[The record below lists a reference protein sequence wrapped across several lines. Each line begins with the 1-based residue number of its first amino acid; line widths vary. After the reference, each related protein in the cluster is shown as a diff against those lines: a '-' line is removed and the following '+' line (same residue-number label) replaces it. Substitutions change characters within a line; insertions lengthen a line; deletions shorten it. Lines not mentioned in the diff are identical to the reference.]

1 MAQRSWMPAVLVT
14 AALAMQTAPVVHAA
28 HLESASLAGWTV
40 YVHATERRLARELAG
55 GQRFLG
61 IDFDSDAASE
71 RAAVLGG
78 QVLVRRLDV
87 SGADGRS
94 IDVPSARVHHWRGV
108 VFVPGVTLDDLLAE
122 LRRNAPPAGQD
133 DVLASRVLERGPDRM
148 KVYLR
153 LQRRKIVTVVY
164 DTEHVVTFNTYGPA
178 RASTVSVATKIAEL
192 ENPGTPDERERPQGD
207 DRGFLWKL
215 NAYWRY
221 EQVAGGVIAE
231 CESISLSRDAPALVR
246 YVAEPLIEST
256 ARESM
261 DRTLAS
267 FSARFAAKARSAS

>member
-1 MAQRSWMPAVLVT
+1 MPAILVT
-14 AALAMQTAPVVHAA
+14 AALAVQTTPVLHAA
-28 HLESASLAGWTV
+28 RLESASLAGWTA
-40 YVHATERRLARELAG
+40 YVHATERRLTRQFADGR
-55 GQRFLG
+55 RFLG

-78 QVLVRRLDV
+78 QVLVRRLEV
-87 SGADGRS
+87 PGADGRS
-94 IDVPSARVHHWRGV
+94 IDVPSARVHHWRGAI
-108 VFVPGVTLDDLLAE
+108 FVPGVTLADLLAE

-148 KVYLR
+148 KVYLK
-153 LQRRKIVTVVY
+153 LQRRKIVTVVL
-164 DTEHVVTFNTYGPA
+164 DTEHVVTFNTYGLA

-192 ENPGTPDERERPQGD
+192 ENPGTPEERERPQGD

-231 CESISLSRDAPALVR
+231 CESISLSRDAPAVVR
-246 YVAEPLIEST
+246 YVVEPLIEST
-256 ARESM
+256 AREAM
-261 DRTLAS
+261 DRTLTS
-267 FSARFAAKARSAS
+267 FRTRFEAKTRS

>member
-1 MAQRSWMPAVLVT
+1 MAERSWIPALLVT
-14 AALAMQTAPVVHAA
+14 AALAMQTTPVVHAA
-28 HLESASLAGWTV
+28 RLELASLSGWTA
-40 YVHATERRLARELAG
+40 YVHAIERRLTRELADG
-55 GQRFLG
+55 RRFLG

-148 KVYLR
+148 KVNLR

-164 DTEHVVTFNTYGPA
+164 DTEHLVTFRTYGPA
-178 RASTVSVATKIAEL
+178 RASTDSVATKIAEL
-192 ENPGTPDERERPQGD
+192 DKPGTPEERERPQGD

-261 DRTLAS
+261 DRTLTS
-267 FSARFAAKARSAS
+267 FRARFAAKARS

>member
-1 MAQRSWMPAVLVT
+1 MAQRSWIPALLVT
-14 AALAMQTAPVVHAA
+14 AVLAMQTAPVVHAA
-28 HLESASLAGWTV
+28 RLESVSLAGWTA
-40 YVHATERRLARELAG
+40 YVRAIERRLTRELADG
-55 GQRFLG
+55 RRFLG
-61 IDFDSDAASE
+61 VDFDSDAASE

-78 QVLVRRLDV
+78 QVLVRRLEV

-108 VFVPGVTLDDLLAE
+108 IFVPGVTLADLLAE
-122 LRRNAPPAGQD
+122 LRSDAPPAGQD
-133 DVLASRVLERGPDRM
+133 DVLASRVLERGPDWM
-148 KVYLR
+148 KVYLK
-153 LQRRKIVTVVY
+153 LQRRKIVTVAY
-164 DTEHVVTFNTYGPA
+164 DTEHAVTFNTYGPA
-178 RASTVSVATKIAEL
+178 RAATVSVATKIAEL

-231 CESISLSRDAPALVR
+231 CESISLSRDAPVLVR

-261 DRTLAS
+261 ERTLTS
-267 FSARFAAKARSAS
+267 FRMRFAAKTRS